1 MSYNNR
7 NYNNDR
13 FLKQY
18 DEGVPDIKRKLAN
31 TFSYLEDAVHDRTFI
46 EKVVMEIY
54 ADYKDTLHNDYTHN
68 TDEIVCDR
76 SSVGPKADVC
86 KKLTFAFPYVTGATA
101 KKIVPL
107 ILAKKIVKRNRNTFK
122 LLGGKSKNRKS
133 RTRKNKTRRH

>member
-7 NYNNDR
+7 NYNQQR
-13 FLKQY
+13 FLNEY
-18 DEGVPDIKRKLAN
+18 DEGIPDIKRKLAN
-31 TFSYLEDAVHDRTFI
+31 TFYYLENTVHDRTFI

-54 ADYKDTLHNDYTHN
+54 ADYKATLRNDYTHN

-86 KKLTFAFPYVTGATA
+86 KKLTFAFPYITRETA

-107 ILAKKIVKRNRNTFK
+107 ILAEKIVKRPRNTFK
-122 LLGGKSKNRKS
+122 LHGGKSKNRKS